1 MELGALTM
9 LEGFV
14 AEWVH
19 FTLGDN
25 PRCTLFF
32 FWVGGLMNSAT
43 ERGEAVDAVHIEL
56 AAKP

>member
-19 FTLGDN
+19 FTLGDK

-32 FWVGGLMNSAT
+32 FFFFFGGGAY
-43 ERGEAVDAVHIEL
+43 EL
-56 AAKP
+56 SN